1 MLQNAQERET
11 DRGGGGGGGK
21 SWGHPIPRIN
31 KGVASKTKNN
41 KLHEN
46 LKGKREGWGKERKRG
61 GEGWGWRGREGG
73 RDGGRRGREGGRDGE
88 KRGRGD
94 KGSSNI

>member
-1 MLQNAQERET
+1 MPKKERQTEEV
-11 DRGGGGGGGK
+11 GGGGK

-46 LKGKREGWGKERKRG
+46 LKGKREGWGKER
-61 GEGWGWRGREGG
+61 
-73 RDGGRRGREGGRDGE
+73 
-88 KRGRGD
+88 
-94 KGSSNI
+94 